1 MTFDDITGDGR
12 LFAVRYNTEEDNALF
27 VLFNQWNNPEWL
39 FDFFNKNIDDLRTYF
54 KIADIGKAIYDTI
67 DDSDILES
75 VIMDIS
81 PDMDLDTLF
90 RPLDNNRTAEAIL
103 GKEKGRLKQDFHNI
117 HRPSWLRI
125 YALKLSSNIYVVTG
139 GAIKLTKE
147 MKERK
152 HTLEELV
159 KMEKVRHF
167 LLENGIVDDAGLV
180 EYINN
185 EQ

>member
-12 LFAVRYNTEEDNALF
+12 LFAVRYNTEEDNALSA
-27 VLFNQWNNPEWL
+27 LFNQWNDPQWL
-39 FDFFNKNIDDLRTYF
+39 FDFFVKNINDLKTYF
-54 KIADIGKAIYDTI
+54 RITDIDKAIYDTI
-67 DDSDILES
+67 DDSEVLES

-81 PDMDLDTLF
+81 PDADLDTLF
-90 RPLDNNRTAEAIL
+90 RPLENNRTAEAVL
-103 GKEKGRLKQDFHNI
+103 GKEKGRLKQEFHNI

-125 YALKLSSNIYVVTG
+125 YALKLSSSIYVVTG

-147 MKERK
+147 MKDRQ

-159 KMEKVRHF
+159 KMEKVRRF
-167 LLENGIVDDAGLV
+167 LLENGIVDNVGLV

-185 EQ
+185 E